1 MQANRVL
8 SVLVLLASYCL
19 FPFLDASILP
29 HEDPKDAQT
38 LNHTSSSSITV
49 KGSTA
54 FGALRDGTI
63 QSSDAT
69 TVHLDLV
76 PVSSDPHLVRPRRK
90 ARTKHALE
98 PIQRRYNPFTN
109 LVGGGR
115 ITWNA
120 LAAITPSVYAAY
132 ALKTLFTMLYDSVID
147 SWSHQ
152 PPREIFHF
160 NYGGLRLSFYRRHEV
175 IPWAFVA
182 DVARKMGNAVERGL
196 LAFLKATCQF
206 AAAASV
212 VFTFMAVGLAI
223 RGITSG
229 TSSTSYPG
237 RPSIFEI
244 EE

>member
-1 MQANRVL
+1 MQANRTL
-8 SVLVLLASYCL
+8 SVLVLLASCCL
-19 FPFLDASILP
+19 FPFLGATILP
-29 HEDPKDAQT
+29 HEDPKDAQP
-38 LNHTSSSSITV
+38 LNHTSSSSIAIE
-49 KGSTA
+49 GNIA
-54 FGALRDGTI
+54 FGKSRDGTI

-69 TVHLDLV
+69 TVRLDLV
-76 PVSSDPHLVRPRRK
+76 PISTDPHLVPPRRR
-90 ARTKHALE
+90 ARSRHALE
-98 PIQRRYNPFTN
+98 PIRRRYNPFTN

-115 ITWNA
+115 ITWDA
-120 LAAITPSVYAAY
+120 LAAITPSVYAAH
-132 ALKTLFTMLYDSVID
+132 ALKTLFTTLYDSVIE
-147 SWSHQ
+147 SWSRQ
-152 PPREIFHF
+152 PPREIFQF
-160 NYGGLRLSFYRRHEV
+160 SYGGLRLSFYRRHEV

-229 TSSTSYPG
+229 SSSTSSPE
-237 RPSIFEI
+237 RPLIFAI